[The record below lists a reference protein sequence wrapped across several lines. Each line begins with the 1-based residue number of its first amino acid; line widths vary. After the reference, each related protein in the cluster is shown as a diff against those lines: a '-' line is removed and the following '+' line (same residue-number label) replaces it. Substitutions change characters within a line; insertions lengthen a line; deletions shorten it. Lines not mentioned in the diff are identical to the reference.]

1 MQGKSEVPFLTKLA
15 YGTVNTPLSFIGF
28 PLVIYVAPFYS
39 GELGLP
45 LALVGTMLFIAR
57 ITDVITDPIV
67 GILSDKVQTR
77 FGRRKIWLAT
87 GTAVMVLG
95 VYMLFIPDPPVTV
108 WYLLLWVS
116 VVYLGFTMIAL
127 PHEAWG
133 GELSPH
139 YHERTQITGTRQTF
153 GLIGLVLAT
162 VVPAVI
168 ISQGGKSGAVLE
180 ALGWTVLA
188 TLPLSVMVVCW
199 FVPEKPNAPGEVHV
213 PFWRGLQLM
222 TRNGP
227 FKRILLVLF
236 IAVIGETFRITI
248 TYFFAMQV
256 IGIANLGTLYL
267 WYFVT
272 GLLAIPVWIKLGHRI
287 GKHRALGVSFTIII
301 LSSAG
306 MYLLGKGDT
315 LAFTVLFAMKGFCF
329 GSLQLLPS
337 AMVADV
343 VDVDTLRS
351 GQKRQGLFYAV
362 AGVVLKLGMALGQGL
377 SLNLLDLTGFSAA
390 GSNGADQL
398 WWLSFFY
405 CVAPCAF
412 FLVALRLVWKYPL
425 TAARHRRI
433 QDRLRQ
439 RAGDSAGAA
448 PAARIEADGV
458 GVPGAPPLRAEPI

>member
-1 MQGKSEVPFLTKLA
+1 MKPQRDVPLGTKLA
-15 YGTVNTPLSFIGF
+15 YGTVNLPLSFIGF
-28 PLVIYVAPFYS
+28 PLVIYVAPFYT

-45 LALVGTMLFIAR
+45 LGLVGLMLFIGR

-87 GTAVMVLG
+87 GTVVMCIG
-95 VYMLFIPDPPVTV
+95 VWQLFIPSPPVNV
-108 WYLLLWVS
+108 WYLLLWVA

-133 GELSPH
+133 GELSSH

-153 GLIGLVLAT
+153 GLVGLIVAT
-162 VVPAVI
+162 VVPAIVI
-168 ISQGGKSGAVLE
+168 GQGGSSGDVLR
-180 ALGWTVLA
+180 ALGLTVLA
-188 TLPLSVMVVCW
+188 TLPVAVLIVCW
-199 FVPEKPNAPGEVHV
+199 FVPEKKMVEGEEHI
-213 PFWRGLQLM
+213 PFWRGLRLM

-227 FKRILLVLF
+227 FKRILIVLF

-267 WYFVT
+267 WYFAT
-272 GLLAIPVWIKLGHRI
+272 GLLAIPVWIALGRRI
-287 GKHRALGVSFTIII
+287 GKHRALATSFSIII
-301 LSSAG
+301 LSSVG
-306 MYLLGKGDT
+306 MYFLGKGDV
-315 LAFTVLFAMKGFCF
+315 VLFTILFSIKGFCF

-343 VDVDTLRS
+343 VDIDTLRT

-362 AGVVLKLGMALGQGL
+362 TGVVLKLGMALGQGL
-377 SLNLLDLTGFSAA
+377 SLNLLQVAGFDPGGA
-390 GSNGADQL
+390 NGPEVL
-398 WWLSFFY
+398 RWLSIFY
-405 CVAPCAF
+405 CVAPCF
-412 FLVALRLVWKYPL
+412 FFAVALWLVWGYPL

-433 QDRLRQ
+433 QDRLNG
-439 RAGDSAGAA
+439 RAAGVT
-448 PAARIEADGV
+448 PA
-458 GVPGAPPLRAEPI
+458 